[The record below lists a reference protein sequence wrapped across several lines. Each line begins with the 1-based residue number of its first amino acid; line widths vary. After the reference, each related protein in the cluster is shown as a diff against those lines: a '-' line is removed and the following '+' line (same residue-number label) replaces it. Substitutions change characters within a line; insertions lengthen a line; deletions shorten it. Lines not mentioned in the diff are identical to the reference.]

1 MQFRQKGLVEPG
13 HTRRTADATRVVRS
27 YSDLMASHDVAGSFS
42 IERLSIGRHGPLCII
57 AEAGVNHDGDLKAA
71 LALIDAAHSAGA
83 DIVKFQCFSANALVS
98 ADAPTCAYQAQSAS
112 VSQRD
117 MLRRLEL
124 SRADFTQL
132 KVHADQ
138 IGIAFLATPFGLRE
152 LASLI
157 ELGVPAFKIASPDI
171 VNLPL
176 LDAAARSRLP
186 LIVST
191 GAAEL
196 NEIDATVARIRR
208 NDANYPLALLHCI
221 SAYPT
226 ALKDAHL
233 SCIRTLSD
241 RYQTPVG
248 FSDHTMEV
256 ETGSLAVAAGAV
268 ILEKHLTLDRRR
280 TGPDHFFSLEPA
292 DFARYVERARS
303 AHAALGDGVIT
314 VTPQQREVRQLAR
327 GSIVA
332 TRLIPAGAKLAAD
345 MLAVQRPG
353 TGLSPLEWDQIVG
366 RLTQREIQPGEQ
378 LAHDALR

>member
-98 ADAPTCAYQAQSAS
+98 AVAPTCAYQAQSAS

-157 ELGVPAFKIASPDI
+157 ELGVPAFKIA
-171 VNLPL
+171 
-176 LDAAARSRLP
+176 
-186 LIVST
+186 
-191 GAAEL
+191 
-196 NEIDATVARIRR
+196 
-208 NDANYPLALLHCI
+208 
-221 SAYPT
+221 
-226 ALKDAHL
+226 
-233 SCIRTLSD
+233 
-241 RYQTPVG
+241 
-248 FSDHTMEV
+248 
-256 ETGSLAVAAGAV
+256 
-268 ILEKHLTLDRRR
+268 
-280 TGPDHFFSLEPA
+280 
-292 DFARYVERARS
+292 
-303 AHAALGDGVIT
+303 
-314 VTPQQREVRQLAR
+314 
-327 GSIVA
+327 
-332 TRLIPAGAKLAAD
+332 
-345 MLAVQRPG
+345 
-353 TGLSPLEWDQIVG
+353 
-366 RLTQREIQPGEQ
+366 
-378 LAHDALR
+378 